1 MAERKTDYFGTFLD
15 AMKGGRVDPLS
26 QVLKALRSDE
36 RSMKDVVNLTG
47 NSLSDLIDV
56 IGKLE
61 GAGLVERTRDG
72 NLSLTDKGR
81 GDAMAVE

>member
-15 AMKGGRVDPLS
+15 AMKGERVDPLS

-36 RSMKDVVNLTG
+36 RSMKDLVNLTG

-61 GAGLVERTRDG
+61 A
-72 NLSLTDKGR
+72 R
-81 GDAMAVE
+81 GSSSGPVTAI

>member
-1 MAERKTDYFGTFLD
+1 
-15 AMKGGRVDPLS
+15 
-26 QVLKALRSDE
+26 
-36 RSMKDVVNLTG
+36 MKDLVNLTG